1 MRINKKSRSAIK
13 LIFFSF
19 VVLAILIGSMSPYP
33 IPMFFQYSD
42 KVYHFTAFFVLTLMV
57 LFLLGNRVIVACCS
71 LVLFSGAIELYQGL
85 LLPMRTYSSL
95 DFMANSAGVFFGAI
109 LYYIITLTR
118 SKFER
123 CI

>member
-1 MRINKKSRSAIK
+1 MKIQSTLK
-13 LIFFSF
+13 LVFFSF
-19 VVLAILIGSMSPYP
+19 ALLAILIGSLSPYP
-33 IPMFFQYSD
+33 IPIFFKYAD

-118 SKFER
+118 SKFEH